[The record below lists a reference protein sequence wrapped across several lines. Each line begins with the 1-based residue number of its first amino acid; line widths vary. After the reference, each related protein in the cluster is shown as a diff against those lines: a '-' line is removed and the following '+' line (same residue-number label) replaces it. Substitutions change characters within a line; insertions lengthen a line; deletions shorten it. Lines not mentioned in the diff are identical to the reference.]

1 MLKIRKAGIRA
12 FFFVWS
18 KEPSS
23 ASRHLLPYDG
33 AREKA
38 DKLAFSR
45 SYSNGR
51 RRPAA
56 G

>member
-12 FFFVWS
+12 CFFVWS

-23 ASRHLLPYDG
+23 ASLHLIPYDG

-38 DKLAFSR
+38 DTLAFSR
-45 SYSNGR
+45 SYSNGKR
-51 RRPAA
+51 WPTA